1 VSSSIFSAGY
11 MLRFLWK
18 VFLGPHPENLE
29 DVKEGPRS
37 MTIPMIILG
46 VLIVFFGIFPGVA
59 LDIIMPAVEAIPT
72 ILFGP

>member
-1 VSSSIFSAGY
+1 